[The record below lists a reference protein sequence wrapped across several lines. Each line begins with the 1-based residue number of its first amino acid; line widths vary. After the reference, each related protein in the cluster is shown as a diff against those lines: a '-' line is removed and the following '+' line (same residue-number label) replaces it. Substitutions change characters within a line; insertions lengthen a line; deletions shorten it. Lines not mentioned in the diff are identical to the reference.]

1 MDVHT
6 TNYTAACY
14 RFETDNTFAV
24 AELKPKADE
33 IEKYLKR
40 VKKNLGEDC
49 EFLCGYEAGCLGYS
63 LYHELT
69 AKGIKC
75 VIMAPSTIESA
86 PVNKIKTD
94 KREKS
99 RPTSATRK
107 NSPDVL
113 LQAVI
118 KLFMFR
124 LTKIMQSKS
133 IFECVTMLTDH

>member
-1 MDVHT
+1 MTSITYVGLDVHT

-94 KREKS
+94 KRD
-99 RPTSATRK
+99 AK

-118 KLFMFR
+118 KRFMFR
-124 LTKIMQSKS
+124 LMKIMQSKS
-133 IFECVTMLTDH
+133 IFECVTMLTEH